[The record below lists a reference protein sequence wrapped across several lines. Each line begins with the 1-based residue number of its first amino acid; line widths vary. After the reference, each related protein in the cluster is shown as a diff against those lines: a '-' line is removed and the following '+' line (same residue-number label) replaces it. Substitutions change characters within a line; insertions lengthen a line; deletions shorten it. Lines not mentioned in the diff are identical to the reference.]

1 MRLFKQRNDNYI
13 FPEVYRTIFFDI
25 RISLF
30 YIVIIRR
37 ISLYLSVFQFIR
49 YRTFFHRVYASNIV
63 KDKSAKNQ
71 EQYPFLRYEFF
82 PFSDF
87 SPVRFSEW
95 KEAYQSCTITP
106 PPPPRQKSTIAP
118 TSFYFRG
125 NLQIFNSFLRKL
137 SMRLVASLRFSS
149 LYKVLPKSVQRAS
162 KDRTSKERTKSKN
175 RIINKRSL
183 LWIITWL

>member
-37 ISLYLSVFQFIR
+37 ISLYLSVFRFIR

-106 PPPPRQKSTIAP
+106 PPSPPEVDDRTDVVLFSRKSANFQFFLTETFDA
-118 TSFYFRG
+118 SRRVA
-125 NLQIFNSFLRKL
+125 SFLFFVQSLAEKRT
-137 SMRLVASLRFSS
+137 ASIERS
-149 LYKVLPKSVQRAS
+149 YEQRTNEIEES
-162 KDRTSKERTKSKN
+162 N
-175 RIINKRSL
+175 NK
-183 LWIITWL
+183 

>member
-37 ISLYLSVFQFIR
+37 ISLYLSVFRFIR

-106 PPPPRQKSTIAP
+106 PPLPARSRRSHRRRSIFAEICKFSIL
-118 TSFYFRG
+118 SYGNFRCVSSRR
-125 NLQIFNSFLRKL
+125 F
-137 SMRLVASLRFSS
+137 VSL
-149 LYKVLPKSVQRAS
+149 LC
-162 KDRTSKERTKSKN
+162 TKSCRKAYSEHRRIVRAKN
-175 RIINKRSL
+175 ERNRRIE
-183 LWIITWL
+183 